1 MLMFTLLDQ
10 YRATSLD
17 QSQFYFYEVGV
28 KIPLATIEK
37 TCLDLDTCFH
47 CSKLQLF

>member
-10 YRATSLD
+10 YQATLD

-37 TCLDLDTCFH
+37 TILYLDACFH